1 MKRIVLISCSAKKLK
16 VRAKA
21 ETLYQSA
28 AFKKSLEYARLLNP
42 DKIFII
48 SALHHLLP
56 LDKEVEPY
64 DVTLATVP
72 KKAREKKPNLKI
84 LTTPEKKEWGKRVVE
99 QLKSESDL
107 GKDEFIILAGKEY
120 LKPIQKELKK
130 IITPLEGVSQ
140 GKRIP
145 TLNRMISEKSS

>member
-1 MKRIVLISCSAKKLK
+1 MK

-21 ETLYQSA
+21 ETLYQSPT
-28 AFKKSLEYARLLNP
+28 FKKSLEYARLLNP

-107 GKDEFIILAGKEY
+107 EKDEFIILAGKEY

-145 TLNRMISEKSS
+145 TLNRLISEKSG

>member
-16 VRAKA
+16 VKAKA
-21 ETLYQSA
+21 ETLYQSPT
-28 AFKKSLEYARLLNP
+28 FKKSLQYARLLNP

-72 KKAREKKPNLKI
+72 KRAREKKPNLKI
-84 LTTPEKKEWGKRVVE
+84 LTSPEKKEWGKEVIE

-120 LKPIQKELKK
+120 LKPIQKDIKT

-140 GKRIP
+140 FDRIS
-145 TLNRMISEKSS
+145 TLNRLISEKSS

>member
-1 MKRIVLISCSAKKLK
+1 MK

-21 ETLYQSA
+21 ETLYQSP
-28 AFKKSLEYARLLNP
+28 AFKKSLEYARLLSP

-72 KKAREKKPNLKI
+72 KKARERKPNLKI
-84 LTTPEKKEWGKRVVE
+84 LTTPEKKEWGKRVIE

-107 GKDEFIILAGKEY
+107 ETDEFIILAGKEY

-130 IITPLEGVSQ
+130 IITPLEGISQ

-145 TLNRMISEKSS
+145 TLNRLISEKSG